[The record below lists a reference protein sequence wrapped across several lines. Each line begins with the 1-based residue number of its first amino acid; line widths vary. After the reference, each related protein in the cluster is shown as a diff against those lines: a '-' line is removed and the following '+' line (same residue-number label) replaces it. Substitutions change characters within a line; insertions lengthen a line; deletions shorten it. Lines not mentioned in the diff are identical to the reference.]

1 MKAYNAKRFVVITE
15 KSMRMF
21 TADEQK
27 LALLNLAVPSPI
39 FRDTDPI
46 SVSSFYRESVGA
58 GVCVCVCAR
67 GVRFVMKQVVKFLK
81 LD

>member
-46 SVSSFYRESVGA
+46 SISSKSSFHRESVWER
-58 GVCVCVCAR
+58 VCVCTR
-67 GVRFVMKQVVKFLK
+67 GVRFVK
-81 LD
+81 

>member
-1 MKAYNAKRFVVITE
+1 VKAYNAKRFVVITE

-58 GVCVCVCAR
+58 GVCVCAR

>member
-46 SVSSFYRESVGA
+46 SVSSFHRESVWER
-58 GVCVCVCAR
+58 VCVCTR
-67 GVRFVMKQVVKFLK
+67 GVRFVK
-81 LD
+81 

>member
-1 MKAYNAKRFVVITE
+1 
-15 KSMRMF
+15 
-21 TADEQK
+21 
-27 LALLNLAVPSPI
+27 
-39 FRDTDPI
+39 
-46 SVSSFYRESVGA
+46 VGA